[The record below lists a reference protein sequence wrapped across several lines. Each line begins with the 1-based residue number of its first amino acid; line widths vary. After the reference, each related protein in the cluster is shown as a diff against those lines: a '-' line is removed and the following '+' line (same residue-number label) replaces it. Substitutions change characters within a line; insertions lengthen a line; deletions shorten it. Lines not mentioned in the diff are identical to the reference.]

1 MQQVRLLCED
11 LVSTSWLGG
20 KRGQAQAASD
30 LLDEANAL
38 LAEFDSSAVAAPA
51 PPPPPPPPAPE
62 PAAPK
67 LPAET
72 FFLSADKVRECLTLN
87 IDSSILV
94 RQQAVAAQRE
104 AGARRGGW
112 PLGKKRKVDGGSQ
125 SAGSGKLAGW
135 LSGLQLACDVRAR
148 ACLECNHNKIR
159 ACVGACMFHG
169 RHLLLALSCPAPPF
183 GAGKRKA
190 GRHYNPWT
198 PELQQQLAT
207 VLRLALRCGS
217 GALRLC
223 IVLPPPADSLNTCCN

>member
-1 MQQVRLLCED
+1 MRPDAPFLSHASVLPCCSQIIAGAQSGQLPAAQAVQAVRSLFED
-11 LVSTSWLGG
+11 VVSTSWLGG

-51 PPPPPPPPAPE
+51 PAPPPPPPVPE

-72 FFLSADKVRECLTLN
+72 FFLSADKIRDCLTLN

-94 RQQAVAAQRE
+94 RQQAAAAQRE

-125 SAGSGKLAGW
+125 SAGSGTLLGW
-135 LSGLQLACDVRAR
+135 LSGR
-148 ACLECNHNKIR
+148 
-159 ACVGACMFHG
+159 
-169 RHLLLALSCPAPPF
+169 LSF
-183 GAGKRKA
+183 
-190 GRHYNPWT
+190 
-198 PELQQQLAT
+198 L
-207 VLRLALRCGS
+207 
-217 GALRLC
+217 
-223 IVLPPPADSLNTCCN
+223 